1 MNYYTD
7 KRCTTLKGSYVIGSD
22 TVMEAASDVDGK
34 KQVISLIASKTS
46 GKVEPLFVAVDSNL
60 EQTQLLFALV
70 EVLRMMSYATPPL
83 P

>member
-7 KRCTTLKGSYVIGSD
+7 ERCTTLKGSYVVGSD

-34 KQVISLIASKTS
+34 KHVISLTASKTS
-46 GKVEPLFVAVDSNL
+46 GKVEPLFVAVDSDL
-60 EQTQLLFALV
+60 EQTQWLFALE
-70 EVLRMMSYATPPL
+70 EVLRMSYATPPL